1 MIILFKI
8 LHFIYRKT
16 WNIKIIPSFIDMI
29 EKIHLVFIELKTKNK
44 YKIKHLNLITE
55 YTNSTISINKVS

>member
-1 MIILFKI
+1 M
-8 LHFIYRKT
+8 
-16 WNIKIIPSFIDMI
+16 PSFIDMI